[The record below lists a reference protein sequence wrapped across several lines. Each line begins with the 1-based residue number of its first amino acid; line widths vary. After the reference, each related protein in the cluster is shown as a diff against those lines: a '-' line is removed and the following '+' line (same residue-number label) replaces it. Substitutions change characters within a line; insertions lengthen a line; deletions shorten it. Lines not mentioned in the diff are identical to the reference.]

1 MIIERNKSEP
11 TPLPTAPPRKLV
23 DAFIDKHSPETVT
36 VNPVDENYPLG
47 DDDIT
52 LVPDE
57 EDV

>member
-11 TPLPTAPPRKLV
+11 TIEKNDPIAAPI
-23 DAFIDKHSPETVT
+23 APETVT